1 MQRLPDML
9 YIVDVRREATAVK
22 EANRLGIPIVAMVDT
37 NCDPTPID
45 YVIPANDDAI
55 RAIKLI
61 TSKIA
66 DAVIEG
72 QRMREI
78 ALAEELGD
86 LFLVLTSLARLLE
99 FEPEGLVRAANR
111 KFDCRFREMERM
123 AAEKGTSLEKLSLE
137 EKESLWQ
144 AAKK

>member
-1 MQRLPDML
+1 MLPKVHEEL
-9 YIVDVRREATAVK
+9 REVE
-22 EANRLGIPIVAMVDT
+22 EAMAG
-37 NCDPTPID
+37 
-45 YVIPANDDAI
+45 ND
-55 RAIKLI
+55 
-61 TSKIA
+61 
-66 DAVIEG
+66 
-72 QRMREI
+72 RE

-86 LFLVLTSLARLLE
+86 LFLVLTSLSRLLG